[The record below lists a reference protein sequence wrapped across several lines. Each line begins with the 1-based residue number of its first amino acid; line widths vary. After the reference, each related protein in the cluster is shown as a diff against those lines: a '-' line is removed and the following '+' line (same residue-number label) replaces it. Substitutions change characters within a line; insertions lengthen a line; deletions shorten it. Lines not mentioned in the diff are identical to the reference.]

1 MRRLVWVG
9 VGVVVTVVVI
19 RKGRQLLEAYAPAG
33 AADAAVGV
41 GRLASALT
49 NARRD
54 FVDAMAEREAQLR
67 HDLVGD
73 VDVDVLRAERAER
86 TDELRR
92 AFAGRGGRHEAPPRV
107 PADWAGPTEDPDDDG
122 EAAFF

>member
-33 AADAAVGV
+33 TAEAAAGV
-41 GRLASALT
+41 GRLATALAH
-49 NARRD
+49 ARRD
-54 FVDAMAEREAQLR
+54 FADAVAEREAQLR
-67 HDLVGD
+67 HDLIGDAD
-73 VDVDVLRAERAER
+73 VDALRASRAQR
-86 TDELRR
+86 TDELRQ
-92 AFAGRGGRHEAPPRV
+92 AFGRPGRHEAAPRV